1 MPRVPAEPI
10 MNLEPEL
17 TQCLRATL
25 VLLVAGA
32 ALVGCDAPHD
42 TQPFDDGPKGYVAFY
57 IPAADPATSE
67 LHVGAQVYR
76 VVEGQRIFAGSTR
89 KWKGVSP
96 ARHGLT
102 IAVAP
107 GEQAFA
113 VEVAGGSTPL
123 TLTVEKDYYYPVRIA
138 AYSISRR
145 QIGGMSDRIQFQI
158 RVTPETPV
166 SPGARQP

>member
-1 MPRVPAEPI
+1 

-17 TQCLRATL
+17 TQRLRATL

-32 ALVGCDAPHD
+32 ALAACDAPHD

-57 IPAADPATSE
+57 IPADDPATSE

-76 VVEGQRIFAGSTR
+76 VVEGQRIFAGSTQ

-96 ARHGLT
+96 ARQGLT

-107 GEQAFA
+107 GEQTFA

-138 AYSISRR
+138 AYNISRR

-158 RVTPETPV
+158 RVTPEAPV